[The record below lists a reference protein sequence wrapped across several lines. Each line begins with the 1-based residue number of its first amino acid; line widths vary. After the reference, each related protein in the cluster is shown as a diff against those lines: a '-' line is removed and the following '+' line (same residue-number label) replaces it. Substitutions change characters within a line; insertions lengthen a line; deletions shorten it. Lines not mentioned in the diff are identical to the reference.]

1 MLLLVFIL
9 VFLDMWTSHLLSDR
23 LSYFFAMDD
32 LLRAIK
38 ATKDIKDDIPSQ
50 IEEGL
55 YLGSLEAAN
64 NKSHLQSLNITHILT
79 VASSFPPAYPHD
91 FTYKT
96 FDVYDRGDV
105 NIAEFFDGC
114 FRFINEAKR
123 TGRVLV
129 HCFAGRSR
137 SVTIVVAYL
146 MKTHGMSSSEALNL
160 VKSKRSVAAPNA
172 GFILQLQSYEK
183 SLREILVGICL
194 WILAPLQLIRL
205 KMTMSLKIALVEE
218 LMGSYL

>member
-1 MLLLVFIL
+1 
-9 VFLDMWTSHLLSDR
+9 
-23 LSYFFAMDD
+23 MDD

-55 YLGSLEAAN
+55 YLGSVEAAN
-64 NKSHLQSLNITHILT
+64 NKTLLKSLNITHILT
-79 VASSFPPAYPHD
+79 VASSVPPAYPND

-96 FDVYDRGDV
+96 FDS
-105 NIAEFFDGC
+105 
-114 FRFINEAKR
+114 KR
-123 TGRVLV
+123 TGNVLV

-137 SVTIVVAYL
+137 SVTVVVAYL
-146 MKTHGMSSSEALNL
+146 MKTHGMSSYEALNL

-183 SLREILVGICL
+183 SLPGML
-194 WILAPLQLIRL
+194 
-205 KMTMSLKIALVEE
+205 
-218 LMGSYL
+218 